1 MPIGVSDLARS
12 KSNRSI
18 NQLVAGREHANGGPT
33 EDRNLHPSDTGQ
45 HPDVAW
51 FQNCSWRKY
60 LIPRPKVLTSR
71 PNVVPRSNLH
81 FHGHR
86 RTVI

>member
-1 MPIGVSDLARS
+1 MPIGVPDLSRS

-51 FQNCSWRKY
+51 FQNCS
-60 LIPRPKVLTSR
+60 
-71 PNVVPRSNLH
+71 
-81 FHGHR
+81 
-86 RTVI
+86 